1 MEPELFKEFCEEFT
15 RAVNRE
21 RMEVRASQNAQ
32 QVELKKIEREL
43 EKLMQL
49 YLNDAMPLDMVKE
62 SSGKL
67 EARKNTIEATLARAE
82 EPPPLLHPSLAEVYR
97 AKVTALHEALA
108 SDETR
113 AAAAEILRSM
123 VCAITLMPE
132 NGELTINLRAT

>member
-1 MEPELFKEFCEEFT
+1 M
-15 RAVNRE
+15 
-21 RMEVRASQNAQ
+21 RASQNAQ